1 MNQNP
6 WQKDYIGRRD
16 PKVIRE
22 ENATRNFQR
31 QLQRIHQQP
40 APEAKPANHIEEE
53 LKNRQ
58 RDMNIL
64 RNNPMNRK
72 NRPF

>member
-6 WQKDYIGRRD
+6 FQREYMGRRD

-22 ENATRNFQR
+22 ENATTVYQNRMQ
-31 QLQRIHQQP
+31 QIHQP
-40 APEAKPANHIEEE
+40 KATEPKPTNFVDQE
-53 LKNRQ
+53 LKRRQ
-58 RDMNIL
+58 NDLRVL